1 MELMSILISISM
13 LCIILF
19 LVMRCIVGGPLGIIT
34 KILASFSFMVVGLA
48 GAFVNGMSNASLFIV
63 LGLLCGLIG
72 DFVLVNK
79 VVYKEHED
87 IYLNTGMF
95 SFGLGH
101 IFYFIAA
108 TITGIGLTTSIS
120 NNFTTLSVL
129 VSLGASVVL
138 TAGIMV
144 LSKPLKLNFGK
155 FFYQTLAYTLIL
167 TFMSCYSI
175 MLAIADSTYWTFAV
189 GICMIFVSDLIL
201 SNQYFGGQQDNKLFI
216 VLNHLIYYVGQ
227 VFIAATMFLF

>member
-72 DFVLVNK
+72 DFVLDNK

-87 IYLNTGMF
+87 IYLNTGM
-95 SFGLGH
+95 L
-101 IFYFIAA
+101 
-108 TITGIGLTTSIS
+108 
-120 NNFTTLSVL
+120 VL
-129 VSLGASVVL
+129 
-138 TAGIMV
+138 
-144 LSKPLKLNFGK
+144 
-155 FFYQTLAYTLIL
+155 
-167 TFMSCYSI
+167 
-175 MLAIADSTYWTFAV
+175 D
-189 GICMIFVSDLIL
+189 
-201 SNQYFGGQQDNKLFI
+201 
-216 VLNHLIYYVGQ
+216 
-227 VFIAATMFLF
+227 